1 MNYDIT
7 NPQFPKMTIL
17 NKGAECIKILLKQVS
32 KDVQEF
38 ILQMSLPILGPHSSN
53 GQLQNS
59 DPSGQK
65 TYGLMANY
73 GLFRNLFLRHRV
85 CIFIIII
92 ILLTTCGLSMFF
104 QNNQIFQS
112 ERRKLT
118 DGTKRAHKTRRWL
131 ISLTLYAICVPS
143 ATNLYPL
150 NPSRMTSVSYSNA
163 GSPGCVVQADRQ
175 RWPVEDREAKSAKC
189 RT

>member
-7 NPQFPKMTIL
+7 NPQFPKMTML

-38 ILQMSLPILGPHSSN
+38 ILQMSLPFWGPHSSN

-73 GLFRNLFLRHRV
+73 GLFRDLFCATGYV
-85 CIFIIII
+85 
-92 ILLTTCGLSMFF
+92 FF
-104 QNNQIFQS
+104 
-112 ERRKLT
+112 
-118 DGTKRAHKTRRWL
+118 
-131 ISLTLYAICVPS
+131 LYFANDQWVIHVFP
-143 ATNLYPL
+143 
-150 NPSRMTSVSYSNA
+150 
-163 GSPGCVVQADRQ
+163 
-175 RWPVEDREAKSAKC
+175 K
-189 RT
+189 